1 MAIGIDDDLDSIQ
14 EDDVEQQV
22 NEEAPQDTS
31 EDAIS
36 MLLKERGIEDK
47 DRIKFENEEGNIDE
61 VSWDNLSEGD
71 KYNILKTSER
81 NDNTSLDDSEIQL
94 INTIRSSQLTP
105 EEYLQYVGNNSV
117 NNYVQSLQA
126 QQPMVHY
133 IDQYSDDELYVMD
146 LLSKVEDITEQE
158 ALEALNNAKSNESL
172 FKKQIDS
179 IRNDYRRVE
188 DESIQNAQMRQN
200 QEQEE
205 RFAYFAD
212 SIANQID
219 NFNELYGY
227 DLNMNSD
234 DKQDLY
240 DFILG
245 QDNAGNSYFGKALN
259 DPQTLVKM
267 AWYTLNGDK
276 MIRDMTD
283 YFQKEITNVRKES
296 YQKGV
301 QDALNGRSNI
311 TYKPRSKNSQS
322 NIDDLDNF

>member
-47 DRIKFENEEGNIDE
+47 DRIKFENEEGNINE

>member
-61 VSWDNLSEGD
+61 VSWDSLSEGD

-105 EEYLQYVGNNSV
+105 EEYLQYVGNNSI
-117 NNYVQSLQA
+117 NNYIQSLQA

-146 LLSKVEDITEQE
+146 LLSKAEDITEQE

-172 FKKQIDS
+172 FKKQVDS

-205 RFAYFAD
+205 RFAQFAD

>member
-1 MAIGIDDDLDSIQ
+1 
-14 EDDVEQQV
+14 
-22 NEEAPQDTS
+22 
-31 EDAIS
+31 
-36 MLLKERGIEDK
+36 
-47 DRIKFENEEGNIDE
+47 
-61 VSWDNLSEGD
+61 
-71 KYNILKTSER
+71 
-81 NDNTSLDDSEIQL
+81 
-94 INTIRSSQLTP
+94 
-105 EEYLQYVGNNSV
+105 
-117 NNYVQSLQA
+117 
-126 QQPMVHY
+126 MVHY

>member
-172 FKKQIDS
+172 LKSRQILLEMIIVELKMNLYKTLKCDKIKSKKKDSLILRIPQQIKS
-179 IRNDYRRVE
+179 I
-188 DESIQNAQMRQN
+188 ILM
-200 QEQEE
+200 
-205 RFAYFAD
+205 
-212 SIANQID
+212 
-219 NFNELYGY
+219 NFM
-227 DLNMNSD
+227 DM
-234 DKQDLY
+234 
-240 DFILG
+240 IL
-245 QDNAGNSYFGKALN
+245 
-259 DPQTLVKM
+259 
-267 AWYTLNGDK
+267 
-276 MIRDMTD
+276 I
-283 YFQKEITNVRKES
+283 
-296 YQKGV
+296 
-301 QDALNGRSNI
+301 
-311 TYKPRSKNSQS
+311 
-322 NIDDLDNF
+322 

>member
-61 VSWDNLSEGD
+61 VSWDSLSEGD

>member
-14 EDDVEQQV
+14 EDNVEQQV

-61 VSWDNLSEGD
+61 VSWDSLSEGD